1 MGKRVFSDE
10 RINEILGS
18 FNWNRLFRNVYEY
31 AHSERIEEDYSL
43 EFFMYDRHL
52 TIELWAWDYDC
63 LEWRTVGNS
72 YITTIDNLS
81 DKLEKGIRICLEL
94 ATI

>member
-18 FNWNRLFRNVYEY
+18 LNWNRLLRNVYDY
-31 AHSERIEEDYSL
+31 AYSERIEEDYSL

-52 TIELWAWDYDC
+52 TIELWVWDYDN
-63 LEWRTVGNS
+63 LEWRVVGNS

-81 DKLEKGIRICLEL
+81 YKLEKGIRICLEL
-94 ATI
+94 ATT